1 MSQGKVKLYKNP
13 ERNEI
18 TAHQPYV
25 PQYQLLGVEPEEW
38 KSNPVPE
45 KTPVL
50 QDSQDNP
57 RIKNIGLRQ
66 DINKNSGVPS
76 KNFSLPNV
84 GNNRDYTWSGVDGE
98 IVNDLEGVNINS
110 SMIDNN
116 DYISE
121 QALGFSSQEDK
132 SSSKRI
138 NISSEEDS
146 NIFDAVKKIKD
157 KDYLLLIN
165 GVVVCSGPLDEVE
178 EQVKK
183 MAFGEH
189 EICNGEPIPVNELIV
204 LKKIP
209 IKIGVFL
216 D

>member
-13 ERNEI
+13 DRNESVV
-18 TAHQPYV
+18 HKPYV

-38 KSNPVPE
+38 KSNPVPS

-66 DINKNSGVPS
+66 DIDSSSRMPARS
-76 KNFSLPNV
+76 FSLPNV
-84 GNNRDYTWSGVDGE
+84 GNSRDHTWSGVDGE
-98 IVNDLEGVNINS
+98 IVNDLEGVNVSS

-116 DYISE
+116 DYVSDR
-121 QALGFSSQEDK
+121 ALGVSSDSQKVINSKNQEEN
-132 SSSKRI
+132 S
-138 NISSEEDS
+138 
-146 NIFDAVKKIKD
+146 IFDTFKNLKD

-165 GVVVCSGPLDEVE
+165 DVVICTGSLEEVE
-178 EQVKK
+178 SQVKK

-189 EICNGEPIPVNELIV
+189 EICDGEPVPVNELIV